1 MPVPDNGGKGQADL
15 EKRAER
21 EMGKIIADLFG
32 EELKT
37 DETATE
43 IDLNFTLLKLKH
55 RIKRK

>member
-1 MPVPDNGGKGQADL
+1 
-15 EKRAER
+15 
-21 EMGKIIADLFG
+21 MGKIIADLFG

-43 IDLNFTLLKLKH
+43 IDLNFAVLKLKH